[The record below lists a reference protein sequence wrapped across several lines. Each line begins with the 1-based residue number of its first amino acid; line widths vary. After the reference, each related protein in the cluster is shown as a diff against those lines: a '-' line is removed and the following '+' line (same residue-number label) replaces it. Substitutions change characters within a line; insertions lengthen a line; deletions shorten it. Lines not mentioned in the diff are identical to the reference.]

1 MNTIKSASNKI
12 ITTLASITIAV
23 NLQANPLGF
32 DSLEYGIDPHEYEVV
47 AQIPQEELT
56 GNYNYSN
63 VAENNLAEID
73 KSELVNSLPWVT
85 SFQISDAN
93 NEENKLENNET
104 KKVKGS
110 ISKKVP
116 LINVYKDEI
125 DKGIIDKDEQILLGD
140 LPNNCKEDSSDQ
152 NDEITV
158 KKAMENLL
166 KPTQN
171 NCAKLLVKHLGGEE
185 VLDNK
190 VKELGY
196 SDTDNNENEEGEESS
211 EDSNE
216 STENKPEMGT
226 TAKDMAKVTKDYMYN
241 ILVNDERTVNN
252 EDMQNFFSADNGFT
266 VEEAQILAAKKK
278 LANNA
283 SFTGVYSIDDKE
295 YVITLIM
302 KKKDLEYYQSDSSS
316 NSDELSKKE
325 EAMRVAVQ
333 MMVEKIKRSH
343 TQESL

>member
-32 DSLEYGIDPHEYEVV
+32 DGLEYGIDPHEYEVV
-47 AQIPQEELT
+47 SQIPQEELT
-56 GNYNYSN
+56 GNYNHSN
-63 VAENNLAEID
+63 VAEID

-125 DKGIIDKDEQILLGD
+125 DKGIIDKDEQILLGA

-158 KKAMENLL
+158 KKAMEILL
-166 KPTQN
+166 KPAQN
-171 NCAKLLVKHLGGEE
+171 KCAKLLVKHLDGEE

-196 SDTDNNENEEGEESS
+196 SDTDNNENEEGEEAQ
-211 EDSNE
+211 
-216 STENKPEMGT
+216 KIAM
-226 TAKDMAKVTKDYMYN
+226 KV
-241 ILVNDERTVNN
+241 
-252 EDMQNFFSADNGFT
+252 
-266 VEEAQILAAKKK
+266 
-278 LANNA
+278 
-283 SFTGVYSIDDKE
+283 
-295 YVITLIM
+295 
-302 KKKDLEYYQSDSSS
+302 
-316 NSDELSKKE
+316 
-325 EAMRVAVQ
+325 
-333 MMVEKIKRSH
+333 
-343 TQESL
+343 